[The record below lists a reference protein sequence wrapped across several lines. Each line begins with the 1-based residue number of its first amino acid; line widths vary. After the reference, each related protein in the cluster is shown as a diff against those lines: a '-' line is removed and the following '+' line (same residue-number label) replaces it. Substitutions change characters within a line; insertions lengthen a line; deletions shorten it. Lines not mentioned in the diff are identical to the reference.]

1 MDLRPIHVRKNF
13 IFLFLICFVS
23 PWAEAGYYL
32 SFIGA
37 RLNLDYKNIKNAG
50 VISDTQGTIELVGL
64 GGGYTTLTPGNFGYE
79 MGASIL
85 GTNSE
90 KLTPPAGWG
99 IPWYYRLAVRGNYA
113 FSFGLFF
120 EVGADLFGSF
130 YQDVE
135 SHYLGLGVLYGLG
148 YRINERM
155 NVVLTSTN
163 NSVLFPGD
171 NTRYLRGQV
180 LEYNL
185 TF

>member
-1 MDLRPIHVRKNF
+1 MRKNF
-13 IFLFLICFVS
+13 VFLILISLLS
-23 PWAEAGYYL
+23 PWAEAGFYG

-50 VISDTQGTIELVGL
+50 VISDTEGTIELVGA
-64 GGGYTTLTPGNFGYE
+64 GGGYTSLTPGNFGYDFG
-79 MGASIL
+79 GAIL

-90 KLTPPAGWG
+90 KLNPSAGWG
-99 IPWYYRLAVRGNYA
+99 IPWYYRLTARANYA

-120 EVGADLFGSF
+120 EVGSDLIGSF

-135 SHYLGLGVLYGLG
+135 SHYLGVGVLYGLG

-155 NVVLTSTN
+155 NVALTSTN
-163 NSVLFPGD
+163 NSVLFAGE

-180 LEYNL
+180 LEFNMS
-185 TF
+185 F